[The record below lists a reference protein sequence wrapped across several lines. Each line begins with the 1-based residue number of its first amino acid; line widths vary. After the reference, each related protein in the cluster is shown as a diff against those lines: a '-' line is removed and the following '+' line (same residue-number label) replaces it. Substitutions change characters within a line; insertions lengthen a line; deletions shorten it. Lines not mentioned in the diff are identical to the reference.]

1 MKFPLIRWKCFFND
15 FFGYPHRKQSIFHRI
30 LGTQFGKIAAR
41 NTRKSCHS
49 SLVSTVSKSCMRASH
64 HHHPLHLCL
73 LAVKALILI
82 HEATSKDLRDKSLAT
97 GTGWTSWVFIGPRS
111 IRTVVLGCIRL
122 QALPSLS
129 ASAFHLGNSTEGPY
143 PGKHVEH
150 HKAKEQQAGDPRGG
164 ATEDSALSS
173 GSGGYSAAAPCT
185 TPCPPGTEKRKAS
198 FCSCLNQESRVRKE
212 TGLS

>member
-1 MKFPLIRWKCFFND
+1 MSFISRE
-15 FFGYPHRKQSIFHRI
+15 
-30 LGTQFGKIAAR
+30 
-41 NTRKSCHS
+41 HS
-49 SLVSTVSKSCMRASH
+49 LQKLYEGVSSSPSPESV
-64 HHHPLHLCL
+64 CL

-122 QALPSLS
+122 QAPPSLS

-143 PGKHVEH
+143 PGEHGEH
-150 HKAKEQQAGDPRGG
+150 HKAKEQQASDPRGG

-173 GSGGYSAAAPCT
+173 VSGGHSAAAP
-185 TPCPPGTEKRKAS
+185 
-198 FCSCLNQESRVRKE
+198 
-212 TGLS
+212 